1 MPRHDMDSIDDLL
14 AQWKRAGTAFDP
26 LTEGVLGR
34 LVRLGRYLTR
44 LLSDSAAAYDLSG
57 EEWEALSVL
66 KRVRGEAE
74 ATPGRMAQD
83 LSLTPGA
90 ATARLDRLERK
101 GLIRRQ
107 PHPTDRRTVC
117 VELTAAGERA
127 WREARAVLHHREQ
140 FIIEHLSEVE
150 RRQLNDLLRQLMLAF
165 EEARR

>member
-1 MPRHDMDSIDDLL
+1 MRWVGCPATADARPPRWGPTSRHGKSLNSAVSITDPFNVKIYNIKLLAAIESQGRSPRQTKGLPCMPRHDMDSIDDLL

-83 LSLTPGA
+83 LSLTP
-90 ATARLDRLERK
+90 
-101 GLIRRQ
+101 
-107 PHPTDRRTVC
+107 
-117 VELTAAGERA
+117 
-127 WREARAVLHHREQ
+127 
-140 FIIEHLSEVE
+140 
-150 RRQLNDLLRQLMLAF
+150 
-165 EEARR
+165 

>member
-1 MPRHDMDSIDDLL
+1 MGADQSPWQVVEQCGIHPSPFNVEIYNIKLLAAIESQGRSPRQTKGLPCMPRHDMDSIDDLL

-74 ATPGRMAQD
+74 APRG
-83 LSLTPGA
+83 GW
-90 ATARLDRLERK
+90 
-101 GLIRRQ
+101 
-107 PHPTDRRTVC
+107 RRTSVSP
-117 VELTAAGERA
+117 LARPRRA
-127 WREARAVLHHREQ
+127 WTVWSAKAWFAASHTPPTVAP
-140 FIIEHLSEVE
+140 FASS
-150 RRQLNDLLRQLMLAF
+150 
-165 EEARR
+165 